1 MNKTREKILEAARRL
16 FNKEGYFNV
25 RMRAI
30 AEEEGISVGNLTYHF
45 KKKPEILLALYQGM
59 TGVFDAR
66 LAVAPS
72 AEASLKHMQK
82 EIEHSMKVMLDYRF
96 FWLETLYI
104 IKSEAEISEHFKTV
118 YQQRLKGMTLYLA
131 RLVTA
136 GELEAPKKPED
147 HQLLAQHM
155 ISFSNNWILECELS
169 GKSASAESVKEK
181 SQELL
186 AYLSLY
192 LRLS

>member
-1 MNKTREKILEAARRL
+1 MNKTRERILESARRL

-45 KKKPEILLALYQGM
+45 KKKPEILLALYQEM
-59 TGVFDAR
+59 TGIFDAR
-66 LAVAPS
+66 LAASPS
-72 AEASLKHMQK
+72 AEASLKHMQN
-82 EIEHSMKVMLDYRF
+82 EVEHSMKVMLDYRF

-104 IKSEAEISEHFKTV
+104 MKSEVEISRHFKMV

-136 GELEAPKKPED
+136 GELKAPQHPSD
-147 HQLLAQHM
+147 HYLLAQQM
-155 ISFSNNWILECELS
+155 VSFSNNWILECELA
-169 GKSASAESVKEK
+169 GQSASAKSVKEK
-181 SQELL
+181 SKELM
-186 AYLSLY
+186 AY
-192 LRLS
+192 LRLFMP

>member
-1 MNKTREKILEAARRL
+1 MNKTRERILESARRL

-59 TGVFDAR
+59 TEVFDAR
-66 LAVAPS
+66 LAAAPS
-72 AEASLKHMQK
+72 TEASLEHMQR
-82 EIEHSMKVMLDYRF
+82 EVEQSMKVMLDYRF

-104 IKSEAEISEHFKTV
+104 MKSEVEISQHFKTV

-131 RLVTA
+131 RLVTV
-136 GELEAPKKPED
+136 GELKAPNKPLD
-147 HQLLAQHM
+147 HYLLAQQM
-155 ISFSNNWILECELS
+155 VSFSNNWILECELA
-169 GKSASAESVKEK
+169 GKSASAQSVKEK
-181 SQELL
+181 SKELM
-186 AYLSLY
+186 AY
-192 LRLS
+192 LRLYKA